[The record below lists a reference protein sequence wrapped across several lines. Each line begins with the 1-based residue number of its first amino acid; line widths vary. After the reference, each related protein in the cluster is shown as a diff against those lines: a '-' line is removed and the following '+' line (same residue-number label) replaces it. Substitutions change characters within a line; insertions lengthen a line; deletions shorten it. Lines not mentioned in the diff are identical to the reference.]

1 MSRKFAQK
9 AGLLTLVLCLVA
21 VMAYEVFITPHT
33 ALAASSV
40 TINGATTFQT
50 IDGFGASD
58 AFETSSAVDGSTGLT
73 TAQTQQ
79 IMNDLFSTT
88 SGAGLS
94 IVRNEIGASTNGSSG
109 DSNSSIEPNAPS
121 GPNATPTYV
130 WDGSDNDQVWF
141 SQTAQ
146 SYGVKDFYADAWSAP
161 QFMKT
166 NGSLDNGGYICG
178 ETGSGASACSSGDW
192 RQAYANYLT
201 QYAKDYNSVGVPLNY
216 IGFVNEPDFTPNGY
230 VGMLLDST
238 SAGAGNRGTIAT
250 STPQA
255 IDFVKNYLGPTLKA
269 SGLSTKVACCDATSW
284 ADATTYANGI
294 LADSTA
300 SSYLGLVTGHGY
312 YSSPNGVITSPIT
325 TKGQHVWE
333 TETSTFDNFD
343 TAWDDGSDAS
353 GFQWAQNLWNGLTN
367 ANVNGFLYWWFAEN
381 NSSNSDN
388 EAFVNING
396 SSFTVSTRLAAFG
409 QYSRFIH
416 PGATRIGATSGD
428 GNLDV
433 TAVQNPDGT
442 YAIVVLNGNSS
453 ATSTSFTLQNLNGAS
468 TATPYLSNAS
478 NNIAQQSAIA
488 VSGNSFTATIPARS
502 LVTYVL
508 NGTGGSTPTPTA
520 TATSTP
526 TPTPTATHTPTPTP
540 TATATSTPTPT
551 PTTGT
556 TPTPTPTSTPTP
568 TPTTGTTPTPSP
580 TPTATPTSTPT
591 PTPTPTHAA
600 GTACAVHYVINSQ
613 WPGGF
618 GTSVTITNTGTTTIN
633 GWTLTWTFAN
643 GQTITQIWNAS
654 DTQSG
659 GNVSATNLSYDG
671 TIAPNANTNFG
682 FNGAWSGT
690 NSSPTAFSL
699 NGVACTL
706 N

>member
-1 MSRKFAQK
+1 MVAPTHPNGKDFIVSHKFVQR
-9 AGLLTLVLCLVA
+9 AGVLGLAVCLIA
-21 VMAYEVFITPHT
+21 VMAYSAFAMPRS
-33 ALAASSV
+33 AFAASSI
-40 TINGATTFQT
+40 TINGGTTFQT

-58 AFETSSAVDGSTGLT
+58 AFKTSAAVDGGTGLSA
-73 TAQTQQ
+73 AQTQQ

-88 SGAGLS
+88 SGAGLT

-146 SYGVKDFYADAWSAP
+146 SYGVNEFYADAWSAP

-166 NGSLDNGGYICG
+166 NGSLLNGGYICG
-178 ETGSGASACSSGDW
+178 ETGSGASTCSSGDW

-201 QYAKDYNSVGVPLNY
+201 QYAKDYASAGVPLNY

-238 SAGAGNRGTIAT
+238 SAGAGNRGTISS

-255 IDFVKNYLGPTLKA
+255 IDFIKNYLGPTLKA
-269 SGLSTKVACCDATSW
+269 AGLSTKAACCDATSW
-284 ADATTYANGI
+284 DHAATYANGI
-294 LADSTA
+294 LTDSTA
-300 SSYLGLVTGHGY
+300 SSYLGLVTGHAY
-312 YSSPNGVITSPIT
+312 YASPNGVITSPIT

-333 TETSTFDNFD
+333 TEASTFDSFS

-353 GFQWAQNLWNGLTN
+353 GFQWAQNLWNALTN
-367 ANVNGFLYWWFAEN
+367 ANVNGYLYWWFAEN

-388 EAFVNING
+388 EAFINING
-396 SSFTVSTRLAAFG
+396 SNFTVAKRLSAFG
-409 QYSRFIH
+409 QYSRFIR

-433 TAVQNPDGT
+433 TAVRNADGS
-442 YAIVVLNGNSS
+442 YAIVVLNANSS
-453 ATSTSFTLQNLNGAS
+453 ATSTSFTLQNVSGAS
-468 TATPYLSNAS
+468 SATPYLTNAS
-478 NNIAQQSAIA
+478 NDIAQQSAIA

-508 NGTGGSTPTPTA
+508 NGSGGITPTPTT
-520 TATSTP
+520 TATS
-526 TPTPTATHTPTPTP
+526 TPTPTP

-551 PTTGT
+551 PTPTTGT
-556 TPTPTPTSTPTP
+556 TPTPTPTA
-568 TPTTGTTPTPSP
+568 TTG
-580 TPTATPTSTPT
+580 
-591 PTPTPTHAA
+591 A
-600 GTACAVHYVINSQ
+600 GCAVHYVVTSQ

-618 GTSVTITNTGTTTIN
+618 GTNVTITNTGTTTIN

-643 GQTITQIWNAS
+643 GQTISQIWNAS

-659 GNVSATNLSYDG
+659 GSVSASNLSYNG
-671 TIAPNANTNFG
+671 TIAPNANTGFG
-682 FNGAWSGT
+682 FNGSWNGT
-690 NSSPTAFSL
+690 NTSPTAFSL
-699 NGVACTL
+699 NGVSCTL

>member
-1 MSRKFAQK
+1 VSRKFTQR
-9 AGLLTLVLCLVA
+9 AGLLGLALSLIA
-21 VMAYEVFITPHT
+21 VMAYSAFATPRS
-33 ALAASSV
+33 AFAASSI
-40 TINGATTFQT
+40 TINGGITYQT

-58 AFETSSAVDGSTGLT
+58 AFKTSSAVDGGTGLS
-73 TAQTQQ
+73 ASQTQQ

-88 SGAGLS
+88 SGAGLT

-130 WDGSDNDQVWF
+130 WDGSDNGQVWF

-146 SYGVKDFYADAWSAP
+146 SYGVRQFYADAWSAP

-166 NGSLDNGGYICG
+166 NGSLLNGGYICG
-178 ETGSGASACSSGDW
+178 ETGSGAPTCSSGDW

-201 QYAKDYNSVGVPLNY
+201 QYAKDYSSANVPLNY

-238 SAGAGNRGTIAT
+238 SAGAGNRGTLDS

-255 IDFVKNYLGPTLKA
+255 IDFIKNYLGPTLKA
-269 SGLSTKVACCDATSW
+269 AGLSTKVACCDATSW
-284 ADATTYANGI
+284 DHAATYANGI
-294 LADSTA
+294 LADATA
-300 SSYLGLVTGHGY
+300 SSYLGLVTGHAY
-312 YSSPNGVITSPIT
+312 YASPNGVITSPIT

-333 TETSTFDNFD
+333 TEASTFDSFD

-353 GFQWAQNLWNGLTN
+353 GFQWGQNLWNALTN
-367 ANVNGFLYWWFAEN
+367 ANVNGYLYWWFAEN

-388 EAFVNING
+388 EAFINING
-396 SSFTVSTRLAAFG
+396 SNFTVAKRLSAFG

-428 GNLDV
+428 SNLLV
-433 TAVQNPDGT
+433 TAVKNSDGSS
-442 YAIVVLNGNSS
+442 AIVVLNGNSS
-453 ATSTSFTLQNLNGAS
+453 ATSTSFALQNLSGA
-468 TATPYLSNAS
+468 TATPYLTNAS
-478 NNIAQQSAIA
+478 NDIAQQSAIA
-488 VSGNSFTATIPARS
+488 ISGGSFNATIPARS
-502 LVTYVL
+502 LITYVIS
-508 NGTGGSTPTPTA
+508 GSGGLTPTPTV
-520 TATSTP
+520 STP
-526 TPTPTATHTPTPTP
+526 TSTP

-556 TPTPTPTSTPTP
+556 TPTPTPTTGTTPTP
-568 TPTTGTTPTPSP
+568 TPTQV
-580 TPTATPTSTPT
+580 
-591 PTPTPTHAA
+591 A
-600 GTACAVHYVINSQ
+600 GTACAVHYAVTSQ

-618 GTSVTITNTGTTTIN
+618 GTSITITNTGTTTIN
-633 GWTLTWTFAN
+633 GWTLAWTFAN

-654 DTQSG
+654 DTQAG
-659 GNVSATNLSYDG
+659 GNVSATNLSYNG
-671 TIAPNANTNFG
+671 SIAPGANTNFG
-682 FNGAWSGT
+682 FNGSWSGT
-690 NSSPTAFSL
+690 NTSPTAFSL

>member
-1 MSRKFAQK
+1 MSRKLLPK
-9 AGLLTLVLCLVA
+9 AGLLGLVVCLLA
-21 VMAYEVFITPHT
+21 VMAYAAFATPRS
-33 ALAASSV
+33 AFAASSV

-58 AFETSSAVDGSTGLT
+58 AFKTSSAIEGSTGLSS
-73 TAQTQQ
+73 AQTQQ
-79 IMNDLFSTT
+79 IENDLFSTT
-88 SGAGLS
+88 SGAGLT
-94 IVRNEIGASTNGSSG
+94 IVRNEIGALTNGASG

-130 WDGSDNDQVWF
+130 WDGNDNGQVAF
-141 SQTAQ
+141 SQAAQ
-146 SYGVKDFYADAWSAP
+146 SYGVKQFYADAWSAP

-166 NGSLDNGGYICG
+166 NGSLLNGGYICG
-178 ETGSGASACSSGDW
+178 ETGSGAPTCSSGDW

-201 QYAKDYNSVGVPLNY
+201 QYAKDYASVGVPLNY

-238 SAGAGNRGTIAT
+238 SAGAGNRGNIDS

-255 IDFVKNYLGPTLKA
+255 IDFIKNYLGPTLKA
-269 SGLSTKVACCDATSW
+269 AGLSTRAACCDATSW
-284 ADATTYANGI
+284 DHAATYANGI

-300 SSYLGLVTGHGY
+300 SSYLGLVTGHAY
-312 YSSPNGVITSPIT
+312 YASPNGVITSPIT

-333 TETSTFDNFD
+333 TEASTFDSFS

-353 GFQWAQNLWNGLTN
+353 GFQWGMNLWNALTN
-367 ANVNGFLYWWFAEN
+367 ANVNGYLYWWFAEN

-388 EAFVNING
+388 EAFINING
-396 SSFTVSTRLAAFG
+396 SNFTVSTRLWAFG

-428 GNLDV
+428 SNLKV
-433 TAVQNPDGT
+433 TAVKNTDGS
-442 YAIVVLNGNSS
+442 YAIVVLNGNTS
-453 ATSTSFTLQNLNGAS
+453 ATSTSFTLQNVSAS
-468 TATPYLSNAS
+468 SATPYLTNAS
-478 NNIAQQSAIA
+478 NTIAPQSAIP
-488 VSGNSFTATIPARS
+488 VSGGSFTATIPARS

-508 NGTGGSTPTPTA
+508 SGSGLTPTPTA

-526 TPTPTATHTPTPTP
+526 TPTPTVGTTPTPTP

-551 PTTGT
+551 PTVGT
-556 TPTPTPTSTPTP
+556 TPTPTPTH
-568 TPTTGTTPTPSP
+568 TT
-580 TPTATPTSTPT
+580 
-591 PTPTPTHAA
+591 
-600 GTACAVHYVINSQ
+600 GTACAVHYVVTAQ

-618 GTSVTITNTGTTTIN
+618 GTNVVITNTGTTTIN

-643 GQTITQIWNAS
+643 GQTITQLWNGS
-654 DTQSG
+654 YTQSG
-659 GNVSATNLSYDG
+659 GNVSVTNLSYNG
-671 TIAPNANTNFG
+671 TIAPNANTSFG
-682 FNGAWSGT
+682 FNGSWSGT
-690 NSSPTAFSL
+690 NTNPTAFSL